1 MAARAISSGTISFG
15 LVSIPIKL
23 YTAASSGGIAFNFL
37 HDKCGSR
44 MKQQQFCPVCEEV
57 VQRSDLVR
65 GYEFAKGQ
73 YVQFTEQE
81 LKSLEA
87 ERSNT
92 LDIVEFVP
100 LARVDL
106 IQIEKS
112 YYLGP
117 DKGGHKAFTLLAKA
131 MREADTVAVGRLWSR
146 GKTQLVLLRP
156 YKKGL
161 LLHQVHYASEVRSY
175 DDVDL
180 GDDVVFAEVEVEL
193 AGKLIEQLASPA
205 FRPDKY
211 HDEYSDRV
219 RQAAEEKVAGQEI
232 TSLPEQPQAQIIDL
246 FDALKKSLEELEPAD
261 PAQEATADTR
271 DRASDELKGPRKASV
286 KKRPQAGKRAAK

>member
-1 MAARAISSGTISFG
+1 MVARAIASTTISFG

-23 YTAASSGGIAFNFL
+23 YSATASQAVRFNWL
-37 HDKCGSR
+37 DQKTGAR
-44 MKQQQFCPVCEEV
+44 VKQRYYCPVDNRV
-57 VQRSDLVR
+57 VERSEMVR

-100 LARVDL
+100 LESVDP
-106 IQIEKS
+106 IQVEKS

-117 DKGGHKAFTLLAKA
+117 DKGGHKAFTLLAKT
-131 MREADTVAVGRLWSR
+131 MREADKVAVGRLWSR

-180 GDDVVFAEVEVEL
+180 GDDVVFAEVEVDL
-193 AGKLIEQLASPA
+193 AGKLIEQLATPA
-205 FRPDKY
+205 FQPGKY

-219 RQAAEEKVAGQEI
+219 RKAAEEKVAGQEI

-246 FDALKKSLEELEPAD
+246 FDALKKSLEELETAD
-261 PAQEATADTR
+261 PAQEDAADSR
-271 DRASDELKGPRKASV
+271 EHASGELKGPKKASV
-286 KKRPQAGKRAAK
+286 TKKAQAGKRAAK